1 MKAHL
6 FFRLLR
12 VAIGTAQDLDG
23 TPTAED
29 WQQLYLLA
37 ERQALTGIAF
47 AGVQT
52 LKRTCPDQ
60 VKLLPQALRMKWLA
74 SAFAIHERN
83 ELMNRRCAELQ
94 RILTSRGV
102 RCSIFKGQANLP
114 YYTRVSGAELA
125 MLRQP
130 GDIDVWVSGGKQKVL
145 RLVQQLAPTREVRET
160 HAHLALFD
168 DVEVEAHYR
177 PGLIRNFFTNARL
190 QRFFA
195 RQEAACMAHITGIPE
210 EAGNCRVATPV
221 WTFDAVHQLTHI
233 FHHFFTEGVGLRQC
247 LDYYYVLHSNPVG
260 TTEEEKLR
268 QMVSSLHM
276 SRFASAL
283 MWVLAEVFGLSEDR
297 MPWKPNEKDGAFLLQ
312 EIMRGGNFGQY
323 DTRYNLKRMNPSE
336 SLFRITRRNL
346 SLLRFAPF
354 DWFWSPLWRIWH
366 FMKRK
371 CHGYA

>member
-1 MKAHL
+1 MKAHF

-74 SAFAIHERN
+74 SAVAIHERN

-160 HAHLALFD
+160 HAHLDLFD

-177 PGLIRNFFTNARL
+177 PGLIRNFLTNARL

-195 RQEAACMAHITGIPE
+195 RQEATCMAHVTGIPE
-210 EAGNCRVATPV
+210 EAGTDRVATPV

-276 SRFASAL
+276 SRFAGAL

-312 EIMRGGNFGQY
+312 EIMQGGNFGRY
-323 DTRYNLKRMNPSE
+323 DARYNLKRMKPAE

>member
-1 MKAHL
+1 MKAHI
-6 FFRLLR
+6 FFRLIR
-12 VAIGTAQDLDG
+12 VAIGTAQDVDY

-29 WQQLYLLA
+29 WQQLYQLA
-37 ERQALTGIAF
+37 ERQALIGIAF
-47 AGVQT
+47 AGVQA
-52 LKRTCPDQ
+52 LKRENLER

-74 SAFAIHERN
+74 SAVAIHKRN

-94 RILTSRGV
+94 CILTARGV
-102 RCSIFKGQANLP
+102 RSSIFKGQANLP

-130 GDIDVWVSGGKQKVL
+130 GDIDVWVSGGKQMVL

-160 HAHLALFD
+160 HAHLELFD

-177 PGLIRNFFTNARL
+177 PGLIRNFLTNARL

-195 RQEAACMAHITGIPE
+195 RQEAACMEHITGIPE
-210 EAGNCRVATPV
+210 EADNCRVVTPV

-247 LDYYYVLHSNPVG
+247 LDYCYLLRNCPAG
-260 TTEEEKLR
+260 TREKEDLR
-268 QMVSSLHM
+268 HAVSSLHM
-276 SRFASAL
+276 SRFAGAL
-283 MWVLAEVFGLSEDR
+283 MWVLAEVFGLPEDR

-312 EIMRGGNFGQY
+312 EIMQGGNFGRY
-323 DTRYNLKRMNPSE
+323 DARYNLKRMNPAE

>member
-1 MKAHL
+1 MKAHF

-74 SAFAIHERN
+74 SAVAIHERN

-114 YYTRVSGAELA
+114 YYVRVSGTELA

-160 HAHLALFD
+160 HAHLDLFD

-177 PGLIRNFFTNARL
+177 PGLIRNFLTNARL

-195 RQEAACMAHITGIPE
+195 RQEATCMAHVTGIPE
-210 EAGNCRVATPV
+210 EAGTDRVVTPV
-221 WTFDAVHQLTHI
+221 WIFDAVHQLTHI

-260 TTEEEKLR
+260 KTEEEKLR

-276 SRFASAL
+276 SRFAGAL
-283 MWVLAEVFGLSEDR
+283 MWGLAEVFGLSEDR

-312 EIMRGGNFGQY
+312 EIMQGGNFGRY
-323 DTRYNLKRMNPSE
+323 DARYNLKRMKPAE